1 MDPVVSGNKTS
12 LLWSKGHLLSRDNT
26 RSNLINYLYSMPTVQ
41 LNISYFYLGGILAM
55 KGCLCKV
62 LSPFAIGHRLG
73 KPEISHRFIPS
84 ASDAKI
90 LANFA

>member
-1 MDPVVSGNKTS
+1 
-12 LLWSKGHLLSRDNT
+12 
-26 RSNLINYLYSMPTVQ
+26 
-41 LNISYFYLGGILAM
+41 M
-55 KGCLCKV
+55 KGRLCKV